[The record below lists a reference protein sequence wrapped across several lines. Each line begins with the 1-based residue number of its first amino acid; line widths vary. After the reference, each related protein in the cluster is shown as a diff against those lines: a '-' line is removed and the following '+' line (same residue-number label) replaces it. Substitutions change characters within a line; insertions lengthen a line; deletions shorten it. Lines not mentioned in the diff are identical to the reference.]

1 MRRRRRPVASKLGAA
16 GLCAALCA
24 ALAGCSTP
32 VDHHASS
39 RADTKLAGLRSK
51 AALQRCPTPARA
63 ATGRSLL
70 PAATLTC
77 LGGGPSVPLRRITG
91 SPTVVN
97 FWATWCAPCRGELPD
112 LQRFAKAAAG
122 RVRVIGIDTEE
133 TSPSAALSF
142 LQDAGVHFPSVYDAA
157 GRVSHA
163 MGLPGLP
170 GTVLLRADGSVAA
183 VEPKVLSYDA
193 LRDQVAARLG
203 VRVGG

>member
-1 MRRRRRPVASKLGAA
+1 MRRRL
-16 GLCAALCA
+16 ALCA
-24 ALAGCSTP
+24 SLCASLCAVLAACSTTP
-32 VDHHASS
+32 DHHGAS
-39 RADTKLAGLRSK
+39 RPDTKLAGLRSQ
-51 AALQRCPTPARA
+51 AALQRCPTPAGT
-63 ATGRSLL
+63 ATGRSVL
-70 PAATLTC
+70 PAETLAC

-122 RVRVIGIDTEE
+122 RVRVIGVDTEE

-142 LQDAGVHFPSVYDAA
+142 LQDARVHFPSVYDPA

-193 LRDQVAARLG
+193 LRGQVAARLG